1 MILWIVLIL
10 MLAVAL
16 VVVLSPQLRKRRRAA
31 SSRRD
36 YDVAVYADQLR
47 ELKSDVERGVLS
59 ADQETQA
66 RLEIE
71 RRVLDA
77 DASQTI
83 LGKRTGSPL
92 FSAIGASILLAFIPG
107 FAVGIYLW
115 QGSPDVPSQFAE
127 IPPATA
133 EIPPIAEA
141 PGQAPE
147 VGVAV
152 EELVARLREQP
163 DNLDGWLLL
172 GRSYIVLGRHS
183 EAVRAYREAAG
194 LAPGD
199 ASVQS
204 RLGESMVMA
213 AEGFVTPSAR
223 EVFEVA
229 LGIEPRDPAA
239 RYYLALAAA
248 QDGRLQAAFDGWR
261 ALASDGPADA
271 PWLGDVRERLVGLA
285 AELGLDPEEALA
297 GLPAGPTPV
306 QTAARGPT
314 QEDMAAAAEMSPAER
329 QAMIRGMVERLAAR
343 LEYNPND
350 PQGWARLAQSYE
362 VLGEP
367 GKAAEAR
374 ARAETVSAVPASAPR
389 GPSQD
394 DIAAAAEMAPEDRQA
409 MIRGMV
415 ERLAARLEQDP
426 DDAQGWARLAQS
438 YEVLGEP
445 EKAAEARARGDT
457 AASAPPPEPRGP
469 SQEDIAAAA
478 VMAPEDRMAMVSG
491 MVEGLAA
498 RLADDPNDREGWL
511 RLARS
516 YEVLGEY
523 GHALAALA
531 GAARQF
537 PDDVDILANY
547 AHAVI
552 EDAGPGAPVPQAAVE
567 LYRRVLEADGGNP
580 DALFIAGLADAQ
592 AGRNEQ
598 TIAMWRRLLAV
609 LDPATSAYAEVQRR
623 IEALEGG
630 TTQAR

>member
-1 MILWIVLIL
+1 MTLWVVLIL
-10 MLAVAL
+10 MLVVAL
-16 VVVLSPQLRKRRRAA
+16 VVVLFPQLRKRRRAPRP
-31 SSRRD
+31 RRD

-47 ELKSDVERGVLS
+47 ELKTDVERGVLS

-83 LGKRTGSPL
+83 LGKRSGSPL
-92 FSAIGASILLAFIPG
+92 FSAVGASILLAFIPG
-107 FAVGIYLW
+107 FSLGIYLW
-115 QGSPDVPSQFAE
+115 RGSPEVPSQFAE
-127 IPPATA
+127 IPPVTA
-133 EIPPIAEA
+133 ET

-199 ASVQS
+199 ATVQS

-213 AEGFVTPSAR
+213 AEGFVTPAAR
-223 EVFEVA
+223 EFFAVA
-229 LGIEPRDPAA
+229 LGVEPRDPAA

-248 QDGRLQAAFDGWR
+248 QDGDLQAAFDGWR
-261 ALASDGPADA
+261 ALAVDASADS
-271 PWLGDVRERLVGLA
+271 PWLGDVRERLIGLA
-285 AELGLDPEEALA
+285 GELGLDADDALA
-297 GLPAGPTPV
+297 GIAAGPATV
-306 QTAARGPT
+306 QAAGRGPS
-314 QEDMAAAAEMSPAER
+314 QEDLEAAAEMTPAQR
-329 QAMIRGMVERLAAR
+329 QAMIRGMVEGLAAR
-343 LEYNPND
+343 LEENPND
-350 PQGWARLAQSYE
+350 PEGWLRLAQSYE

-374 ARAETVSAVPASAPR
+374 ARARAQTASAAPAAAPR

-394 DIAAAAEMAPEDRQA
+394 DIAAAAEMAAVDRQA

-415 ERLAARLEQDP
+415 ERLAARLEDNP
-426 DDAQGWARLAQS
+426 DDGQGWLHLARS

-445 EKAAEARARGDT
+445 EKAAAARARADALNSGT
-457 AASAPPPEPRGP
+457 SPAPRGP
-469 SQEDIAAAA
+469 SPDDIAAAEL
-478 VMAPEDRMAMVSG
+478 APEDRMAMVSG

-498 RLADDPNDREGWL
+498 RLADDPNDRGGWL

-523 GHALAALA
+523 ADALDTLA
-531 GAARQF
+531 GAAQRF
-537 PDDVDILANY
+537 PNDVAILAEY
-547 AHAVI
+547 ARALI
-552 EDAGPGAPVPQAAVE
+552 EEAGPGAGVPDTAVA

-580 DALFIAGLADAQ
+580 DALFITGLAEAE
-592 AGRNEQ
+592 AGRAEE
-598 TIAMWRRLLAV
+598 AVAVWRRLVVV
-609 LDPATSAYAEVQRR
+609 LDPASPAHAEVNRR
-623 IEALEGG
+623 IEALEAG
-630 TTQAR
+630 Q

>member
-1 MILWIVLIL
+1 MTLWVVLIL
-10 MLAVAL
+10 MLVMAL
-16 VVVLSPQLRKRRRAA
+16 AVVLFPQLRKRRRAPR
-31 SSRRD
+31 SRRD

-47 ELKSDVERGVLS
+47 ELKTDVERGVLS

-77 DASQTI
+77 DASQAI
-83 LGKRTGSPL
+83 LGKRAGSPL
-92 FSAIGASILLAFIPG
+92 FSAVGASILLAFIPG
-107 FAVGIYLW
+107 FALGIYLW
-115 QGSPDVPSQFAE
+115 RGSPEIPSQFAE
-127 IPPATA
+127 IPPVSA
-133 EIPPIAEA
+133 ET

-147 VGVAV
+147 VGVGV

-199 ASVQS
+199 ATVQS

-213 AEGFVTPSAR
+213 AEGFVTPPAR

-229 LGIEPRDPAA
+229 LGVEPRDAAA

-248 QDGRLQAAFDGWR
+248 QDGDLQAAFDGWR
-261 ALASDGPADA
+261 GLARNASADS

-285 AELGLDPEEALA
+285 GQLGLDADDALA
-297 GLPAGPTPV
+297 GIAAGPASV
-306 QTAARGPT
+306 QTAGRGPS
-314 QEDMAAAAEMSPAER
+314 QEDIEAAAEMTPAQR
-329 QAMIRGMVERLAAR
+329 QAMIRGMVEGLAAR
-343 LEYNPND
+343 LEENPND
-350 PQGWARLAQSYE
+350 PQGWLRLAQSYE
-362 VLGEP
+362 VLGES

-374 ARAETVSAVPASAPR
+374 ARAQTASAAPAAAPR

-394 DIAAAAEMAPEDRQA
+394 DVAAAAEMAPEDRQA

-415 ERLAARLEQDP
+415 ERLAARLEDDP
-426 DDAQGWARLAQS
+426 DDGQGWLQLARS

-445 EKAAEARARGDT
+445 EKAAAARAR
-457 AASAPPPEPRGP
+457 AEALNSATSPAPRGP
-469 SQEDIAAAA
+469 SPEDVAAAA
-478 VMAPEDRMAMVSG
+478 ELAPEDRLAMVRG

-523 GHALAALA
+523 ADALDTLA
-531 GAARQF
+531 GATQRF
-537 PDDVDILANY
+537 PNDVAILAEY
-547 AHAVI
+547 ASALI
-552 EDAGPGAPVPQAAVE
+552 EEAGPGAAVPDTAVA

-580 DALFIAGLADAQ
+580 DALFITGLAEAQ
-592 AGRNEQ
+592 AGRNGE
-598 TIAMWRRLLAV
+598 AVAVWRRLVAV
-609 LDPATSAYAEVQRR
+609 LDPASPAHAEVNRR
-623 IEALEGG
+623 IEALEAG
-630 TTQAR
+630 Q

>member
-115 QGSPDVPSQFAE
+115 QGSPDVPSQF
-127 IPPATA
+127 A

-343 LEYNPND
+343 LE
-350 PQGWARLAQSYE
+350 
-362 VLGEP
+362 
-367 GKAAEAR
+367 
-374 ARAETVSAVPASAPR
+374 
-389 GPSQD
+389 
-394 DIAAAAEMAPEDRQA
+394 
-409 MIRGMV
+409 
-415 ERLAARLEQDP
+415 QDP

-478 VMAPEDRMAMVSG
+478 VMAPEDRMAMVNG

-598 TIAMWRRLLAV
+598 AIAMWRRLLAV